1 MKKNKLSENHHCIP
15 QFYLN
20 RFGVRQKNGS
30 YNIHIYNKNNGK
42 EFTNSVSNISFV
54 KGYNTVKVGD
64 VETDVFEQLHNRVF
78 EKGYSKKLG
87 IVVSEL
93 EMFFKERMAINCLS
107 VRRRKELDFPKI
119 FSQEN
124 KAFLSFLLAYFI
136 LRSKRARFFGEAA
149 YDKVYDMMDKM
160 YDSMK
165 LDRNN
170 FEENVLEV
178 LGTRENLKLINITSS
193 FNIQEINQLAHYL
206 YMHTWNIGYNISN
219 HLLYTCDSAHALT
232 TIKEDYPEIHGI
244 GYASPGSMI
253 MFPLTPRICILMY
266 DPIQL
271 KKDKKIVIDCNYVYL
286 NEALVKFIN
295 ENIVFDAVD
304 EVYSQDGD
312 WDILNNYYDREKIPL
327 GHKSFSVQ

>member
-54 KGYNTVKVGD
+54 KGYNTVKINGK
-64 VETDVFEQLHNRVF
+64 ETDAFEQLHNIIF
-78 EKGYSKKLG
+78 ERKYNKRLES
-87 IVVSEL
+87 VVLEL
-93 EMFFKERMAINCLS
+93 EMFFKERFSINCLS
-107 VRRRKELDFPKI
+107 NKRRKELDLPQF

-124 KAFLSFLLAYFI
+124 KSFLSFLLAYFI
-136 LRSKRARFFGEAA
+136 LRSKRARFFMEAV
-149 YDKVYDMMDKM
+149 YDKSYNMMNHA
-160 YDSMK
+160 YESMN
-165 LDRNN
+165 LDRNK
-170 FEENVLEV
+170 FEKNVVEV
-178 LGTRENLKLINITSS
+178 LGTRENLKLRNVVSS
-193 FNIQEINQLAHYL
+193 FNTKEINQLANYL
-206 YMHTWNIGYNISN
+206 FKHTWNIGYNCSS

-232 TIKEDYPEIHGI
+232 TLKKDYPEIYGI

-271 KKDKKIVIDCNYVYL
+271 KIDKNIVIDCNYVYL

-327 GHKSFSVQ
+327 GHKPFSVQ